1 VASIAS
7 RCVGTCGGNIDG
19 VLIAGDIGLALERG
33 CSPGSR
39 FVPGNWP
46 RRKTVWPRDDTAR
59 FKVRFA
65 CGGLC
70 ACIRRIS
77 AGFRDRGTIPK
88 VLEVLAVAQGAV
100 VGLVLSLGCM
110 PCAGEPWVLRQHH
123 SVASS
128 PLLSESPSVS
138 LAVLADTQGLG
149 FDFLAFL
156 VGGMSLSRS
165 ISTKVFAEISFGFAL
180 PVSTITPTASSS
192 TSVIVIPLCTLKRF
206 VCGWKLCPL
215 KRFVCGGVPS
225 PRGTSVWCA

>member
-1 VASIAS
+1 M
-7 RCVGTCGGNIDG
+7 GT
-19 VLIAGDIGLALERG
+19 AA
-33 CSPGSR
+33 
-39 FVPGNWP
+39 
-46 RRKTVWPRDDTAR
+46 A
-59 FKVRFA
+59 
-65 CGGLC
+65 
-70 ACIRRIS
+70 
-77 AGFRDRGTIPK
+77 
-88 VLEVLAVAQGAV
+88 
-100 VGLVLSLGCM
+100 
-110 PCAGEPWVLRQHH
+110 

-225 PRGTSVWCA
+225 PRGTSVWCIAARREACVWYTQFGCWMARRVVCLAA